1 MWVGGVGVSAG
12 YLNLPEKT
20 AERWRPDPF
29 LGDDAMMF
37 NTGDLGRW
45 RKDGQ
50 LDHLGRA
57 DDQVKV
63 KGFRVE
69 LDGVAAAMRVR
80 QTVSSYT
87 RPKLISDFRH
97 TSLSE
102 MLSHCSLVRNSGAS
116 LHHLLSTLPLYVTPL
131 QKFNHIML
139 FPVNISRLT
148 ISQQRGTA
156 RSTNVH

>member
-20 AERWRPDPF
+20 AERLKPDPF
-29 LGDDAMMF
+29 LGEGAMMF

-69 LDGVAAAMRVR
+69 LDGVAAAMRVS
-80 QTVSSYT
+80 TICFGET
-87 RPKLISDFRH
+87 RCFML
-97 TSLSE
+97 SLS
-102 MLSHCSLVRNSGAS
+102 
-116 LHHLLSTLPLYVTPL
+116 PLD
-131 QKFNHIML
+131 
-139 FPVNISRLT
+139 S
-148 ISQQRGTA
+148 
-156 RSTNVH
+156 